1 MSICHGQKI
10 NVLVIYWDF
19 RGEKG
24 KSHYCKTAQFFY
36 LIFVWELILNTYRGP
51 GYAQF
56 GWSIFFNRRWL
67 LEWCVVVIF
76 QTIGLLQLRLPAV

>member
-19 RGEKG
+19 KGEKG

-36 LIFVWELILNTYRGP
+36 LIFVWELILDTYRGP
-51 GYAQF
+51 GCAQF
-56 GWSIFFNRRWL
+56 MWSIFFNRWWL
-67 LEWCVVVIF
+67 LEQGEQDETRNC
-76 QTIGLLQLRLPAV
+76 